1 MMDTKTNNDTPTLS
15 NVADYVAAIRCVS
28 SGQFI
33 SRLGESGQHYF
44 ASTFGAPLFALST
57 LAPEVIAS
65 NDSSLLVITSDP
77 GHAADG
83 GRWWSLYAKIHKPS
97 KFSLTV
103 CFPHRPPNGKAPKP
117 LLFQPPQQIVRS
129 WQKHLQSL
137 GSPPD
142 VVMLYPKDFDE
153 LTAVHNELITR
164 APGGKL
170 LVAVP
175 TRLGALIARRL
186 LASCGYSVGDPI
198 DFRQSQ
204 EEPQHCAPGAW
215 WFAASVPET
224 GKCIAADGELIAR
237 LRDGYSRLSQF
248 LHLADSKEDA
258 GDIARVIACR
268 SNDIVEGEAVQ
279 TVRLSGISG
288 IDLASGRFFKIEE
301 EASADSFVWDENVM
315 SADLLALQPP
325 ANTEASEDED
335 RLQLLL
341 WFSHAAAQETER
353 ELKKMTVEDV
363 ATQSEKAESAG
374 STESASA
381 AGVESLAMPEAA
393 IEPASVEKPAE
404 SAKIES
410 AEAHMVASSSVP
422 VEEADTQLGSSIFVR
437 NRSRLSR
444 SAGTVNVLALAAK
457 LGRGGESS
465 STLFEAAKDRILA
478 WLRSGG
484 VSLESSTEN
493 THIESSAGEV
503 TVETDG
509 HSIWTMRFDNRSTM
523 GTGAIWRVEATLIG
537 HPVPAISL
545 RLIQVRS
552 SEDAPPPVI
561 SGVPR
566 LIVAISESVGLQDA
580 GEQLRN
586 TALHLKNEGDS
597 TWLGR
602 LLLNP
607 HRTQPVIVI
616 SGKVDTSADRLAR
629 RLAGVAHVVCI
640 DHAVSNRM
648 VRVFG
653 RERSVFGNAVRLY
666 RPGFT
671 ADASPYEHP
680 TWALKGVQLPT
691 WLANNIFEEACA
703 ISLEAGDLDERAPSF
718 QSIRNLLAA
727 KRMASSEQR
736 ILELR
741 QQTEKAVSSKDE
753 KIRQLQEVRDE
764 QQSMLGMYREENA
777 KLTLQ
782 IEQLKEELQAK
793 RLECSAAAEEV
804 RQLNYRLN
812 NQWADEALDDPSQ
825 NEESYY
831 PDNWDELE
839 EWVDSYGDRKL
850 VLHEKA
856 LKAVRTSPFKDIPF
870 AYKALEYLVRYFIP
884 MKQRDPGDDAPFHA
898 EIAALAELGME
909 REPVGE
915 ALNNHRYKQSYRRL
929 YEGKTIW
936 LEDHLKWGVGFDP
949 ATLFRLYF
957 HYHEASGKVI
967 VGHLTTHLPNSLTHT
982 S

>member
-1 MMDTKTNNDTPTLS
+1 MMDTKTNNNSATLS
-15 NVADYVAAIRCVS
+15 TVADYVTAIRHVS

-33 SRLGESGQHYF
+33 SRLSERGQHYF
-44 ASTFGAPLFALST
+44 ASAYGAPLFALST
-57 LAPEVIAS
+57 LAPEIIAS
-65 NDSSLLVITSDP
+65 DNSSLLVITSDP

-97 KFSLTV
+97 KFGLTV
-103 CFPHRPPNGKAPKP
+103 CFSHKPPSGKPPRP

-129 WQKHLQSL
+129 WHKHLQSL

-142 VVMLYPKDFDE
+142 VVMLYPRDLDE
-153 LTAVHNELITR
+153 LAAVNSELIAR
-164 APGGKL
+164 APGSKL
-170 LVAVP
+170 LVAFH
-175 TRLGALIARRL
+175 TRLEALVARCL
-186 LASCGYSVGDPI
+186 LASSGYSAGDLI

-204 EEPQHCAPGAW
+204 DEPQLFASGAW
-215 WFAASVPET
+215 WFSASVPEP
-224 GKCIAADGELIAR
+224 GKCVAADVELVAR
-237 LRDGYSRLSQF
+237 LREGYSRLSQF
-248 LHLADSKEDA
+248 LRLTDTKQEAA
-258 GDIARVIACR
+258 DIARLIACR
-268 SNDIVEGEAVQ
+268 SNDIVEGEAIQ
-279 TVRLSGISG
+279 AVRLSGSSG
-288 IDLASGRFFKIEE
+288 VDLASGRFFKMGEE
-301 EASADSFVWDENVM
+301 GDTDSFVWDGNVM

-325 ANTEASEDED
+325 ANPEGSEDED
-335 RLQLLL
+335 RLALLL
-341 WFSHAAAQETER
+341 WFSHAAAQEADR
-353 ELKKMTVEDV
+353 ELKKMAGEDAAALSEESESTRPPESPSAAAVEGLVVPAKTIEPSSIDV
-363 ATQSEKAESAG
+363 TAKSFTAESVEAPL
-374 STESASA
+374 A
-381 AGVESLAMPEAA
+381 APTSL
-393 IEPASVEKPAE
+393 
-404 SAKIES
+404 
-410 AEAHMVASSSVP
+410 P
-422 VEEADTQLGSSIFVR
+422 VEATDAVAGTNTLGR
-437 NRSRLSR
+437 NRPKLSR
-444 SAGTVNVLALAAK
+444 SAGTVNVLALAAM
-457 LGRGGESS
+457 LGKGGEDS

-478 WLRSGG
+478 WLTSNGIT
-484 VSLESSTEN
+484 LERTAEN
-493 THIESSAGEV
+493 IHIESPAGEV
-503 TVETDG
+503 IVETDG
-509 HSIWTMRFDNRSTM
+509 HSIWAMRFDNRSTM
-523 GTGAIWRVEATLIG
+523 ETGAIWRVEATLIG
-537 HPVPAISL
+537 QPVPAISL

-586 TALHLKNEGDS
+586 TALDLKSEGDS

-616 SGKVDTSADRLAR
+616 SGKVDASADRLAK

-640 DHAVSNRM
+640 DHATSNRM
-648 VRVFG
+648 IRAFG

-666 RPGFT
+666 RPGFS
-671 ADASPYEHP
+671 ADANPYQHP

-727 KRMASSEQR
+727 KRIASSEQR
-736 ILELR
+736 ISELR
-741 QQTEKAVSSKDE
+741 QQTEKTVSSKDE

-764 QQSMLGMYREENA
+764 QQSMLATYREEND
-777 KLTLQ
+777 KLIQQ
-782 IEQLKEELQAK
+782 IDQLKRDLQAT
-793 RLECSAAAEEV
+793 RLEYSAAAEEV
-804 RQLNYRLN
+804 RQLSYRLN
-812 NQWADEALDDPSQ
+812 NQWADDALGDSPQ
-825 NEESYY
+825 NEETYY

-839 EWVDSYGDRKL
+839 EWVDCYGDGKL
-850 VLHEKA
+850 VIHEKA
-856 LKAVRTSPFKDIPF
+856 LKAVKTSPFKDIPF

-884 MKQRDPGDDAPFHA
+884 MKQRAPDDDAPFHA
-898 EIAALAELGME
+898 EIAALEALGME
-909 REPVGE
+909 REPVGD
-915 ALNNHRYKQSYRRL
+915 ALKNHRYKQSYRRL

>member
-1 MMDTKTNNDTPTLS
+1 MMDTKVNNEPNSLS
-15 NVADYVAAIRCVS
+15 TVTDYAAAIQRVS
-28 SGQFI
+28 SGQFT
-33 SRLGESGQHYF
+33 SRFSEGGQHYF
-44 ASTFGAPLFALST
+44 ASIFGAPLFALSRF
-57 LAPEVIAS
+57 APEAIAS
-65 NDSSLLVITSDP
+65 NDNNLLVISSDP
-77 GHAADG
+77 SHAADG
-83 GRWWSLYAKIHKPS
+83 GRWWSLYAKTHKPS
-97 KFSLTV
+97 KFSLTL
-103 CFPHRPPNGKAPKP
+103 CFPHKPPSGKAPKP
-117 LLFQPPQQIVRS
+117 LLFQPPQQVVKN
-129 WQKHLQSL
+129 WQKHIQALST
-137 GSPPD
+137 PPD
-142 VVMLYPKDFDE
+142 VVVFYPKDFDE
-153 LTAVHNELITR
+153 LETAACEFILHAAGSKV
-164 APGGKL
+164 
-170 LVAVP
+170 LVSCY
-175 TRLGALIARRL
+175 TRLDSLTARCM
-186 LASCGYSVGDPI
+186 LASRGYKTSDIIGFHFLED
-198 DFRQSQ
+198 
-204 EEPQHCAPGAW
+204 EPQLFASGAW
-215 WFAASVPET
+215 WFSAIAPTDGNSLAPDIELVEKLRMANLQLTRLFLLTDNREDREVLASIVAT
-224 GKCIAADGELIAR
+224 RASDIVDGE
-237 LRDGYSRLSQF
+237 DV
-248 LHLADSKEDA
+248 K
-258 GDIARVIACR
+258 
-268 SNDIVEGEAVQ
+268 
-279 TVRLSGISG
+279 TVRLSSRSG
-288 IDLASGRFFKIEE
+288 IDLASGRFFKMNEDGGGEHFI
-301 EASADSFVWDENVM
+301 WDDTVM

-325 ANTEASEDED
+325 ANTETSEDED
-335 RLQLLL
+335 RLALLL
-341 WFSHAAAQETER
+341 WISHAAAQEAKR
-353 ELKKMTVEDV
+353 ELNVLTGNEAVLPEMSGSAVPSESSIAV
-363 ATQSEKAESAG
+363 AAG
-374 STESASA
+374 SPAASAPSIDSTSGAEIAEAFTTEPATAATSASA
-381 AGVESLAMPEAA
+381 PE
-393 IEPASVEKPAE
+393 SVET
-404 SAKIES
+404 
-410 AEAHMVASSSVP
+410 EATAVG
-422 VEEADTQLGSSIFVR
+422 TNIFSR

-444 SAGTVNVLALAAK
+444 SAGTVNVLALAAM
-457 LGRGGESS
+457 LGRDGEATTTSYD
-465 STLFEAAKDRILA
+465 AAKAQILA
-478 WLRSGG
+478 WLRDSDFILDNPDENSH
-484 VSLESSTEN
+484 VESP
-493 THIESSAGEV
+493 AGEV
-503 TVETDG
+503 IVETDG

-552 SEDAPPPVI
+552 SEDAPAPVI

-586 TALHLKNEGDS
+586 TALHLNNEGDS

-777 KLTLQ
+777 KLTQQ

-812 NQWADEALDDPSQ
+812 NQWADEALDDTSQ

-831 PDNWDELE
+831 PDNWDEIE
-839 EWVDSYGDRKL
+839 EWVDSYGDGKL

>member
-1 MMDTKTNNDTPTLS
+1 MDTKANNEPANLLT
-15 NVADYVAAIRCVS
+15 VADYVSAIRRVS

-33 SRLGESGQHYF
+33 SRFGESVQQFF
-44 ASTFGAPLFALST
+44 ASAFGAPLFALSR
-57 LAPEVIAS
+57 LAPESIAS
-65 NDSSLLVITSDP
+65 NDCSLLVITSDP
-77 GHAADG
+77 AHAADG
-83 GRWWSLYAKIHKPS
+83 GRWWSLYAKIHKQS
-97 KFSLTV
+97 KLGLTV
-103 CFPHRPPNGKAPKP
+103 CFPHKPPNGKPPKP
-117 LLFQPPQQIVRS
+117 LLFQPHQQVFRS
-129 WQKHLQSL
+129 WQKYLQSL

-153 LTAVHNELITR
+153 LAAVNSELIAR
-164 APGGKL
+164 APGSKL
-170 LVAVP
+170 LAAFH
-175 TRLGALIARRL
+175 TRLEALVARCL
-186 LASCGYSVGDPI
+186 LVSSGYSAGDLI

-204 EEPQHCAPGAW
+204 DEPQHFASGAW
-215 WFAASVPET
+215 WFSASVPEP
-224 GKCIAADGELIAR
+224 GKCVAPDVELVAR

-248 LHLADSKEDA
+248 LRLADTKEEA
-258 GDIARVIACR
+258 ADIARLIACR

-279 TVRLSGISG
+279 TVRLSVSSG
-288 IDLASGRFFKIEE
+288 VDLASGRFFKIEE
-301 EASADSFVWDENVM
+301 EAGTDSFVWDGNVM

-325 ANTEASEDED
+325 ANPEGSEDED
-335 RLQLLL
+335 RLALLL
-341 WFSHAAAQETER
+341 WFSHAAAQEAER
-353 ELKKMTVEDV
+353 ELKKMAGED
-363 ATQSEKAESAG
+363 AASLSEDSESARSPG
-374 STESASA
+374 SSSGA
-381 AGVESLAMPEAA
+381 AVESLVVPATTIEAA
-393 IEPASVEKPAE
+393 SKDATAE
-404 SAKIES
+404 GATIES
-410 AEAHMVASSSVP
+410 AEASLPPATSVP
-422 VEEADTQLGSSIFVR
+422 VEAGDASAGANILDR
-437 NRSRLSR
+437 NRPKLSR
-444 SAGTVNVLALAAK
+444 SAGTVNVLALAAM
-457 LGRGGESS
+457 LGKGGENS
-465 STLFEAAKDRILA
+465 STLFETAKDQILA
-478 WLRSGG
+478 WLGSSG
-484 VSLESSTEN
+484 VALQSSTEN
-493 THIESSAGEV
+493 THIESPAGEV

-509 HSIWTMRFDNRSTM
+509 QFIWTMRFDNRSTM
-523 GTGAIWRVEATLIG
+523 ETGATWRVEATLIG
-537 HPVPAISL
+537 QPVPAISL

-586 TALHLKNEGDS
+586 TAPHLKSEGDS

-616 SGKVDTSADRLAR
+616 SGKVDASADRLAK

-640 DHAVSNRM
+640 DHAMSNRM
-648 VRVFG
+648 IRAFG

-666 RPGFT
+666 RPGFS
-671 ADASPYEHP
+671 ADANPYQHP
-680 TWALKGVQLPT
+680 TWALRGVQLPT

-727 KRMASSEQR
+727 KRIASSEQR
-736 ILELR
+736 ISELR
-741 QQTEKAVSSKDE
+741 QQTEKTVSSKDE

-764 QQSMLGMYREENA
+764 QQSMLATYREEND
-777 KLTLQ
+777 KLIQQ
-782 IEQLKEELQAK
+782 IEQLKRDLQGT
-793 RLECSAAAEEV
+793 RLEYSAAAEEV
-804 RQLNYRLN
+804 RQLRYRLD
-812 NQWADEALDDPSQ
+812 NQWADDALGDSTQ
-825 NEESYY
+825 SEETYY

-839 EWVDSYGDRKL
+839 IWVEEYGEGKL

-856 LKAVRTSPFKDIPF
+856 IKAAKESPFKDIPF

-884 MKQRDPGDDAPFHA
+884 MKQRTPGDDAPYHA
-898 EIAALAELGME
+898 EIAALAELGLE

-936 LEDHLKWGVGFDP
+936 LEDHLKCGVGFDP
-949 ATLFRLYF
+949 ATLFRLYY
-957 HYHEASGKVI
+957 HYHEDSGKVI

>member
-1 MMDTKTNNDTPTLS
+1 MDTKINNEPANLS
-15 NVADYVAAIRCVS
+15 TVADYVAAIRRVR
-28 SGQFI
+28 SGIFI
-33 SRLGESGQHYF
+33 SRLSEIGQQFF
-44 ASTFGAPLFALST
+44 ASIFGAPLFALSR
-57 LAPEVIAS
+57 LAPESIAS
-65 NDSSLLVITSDP
+65 NDSSLLVITSNP
-77 GHAADG
+77 AHAADG

-97 KFSLTV
+97 KFGLTV
-103 CFPHRPPNGKAPKP
+103 CFSHKPPNGKPPKP

-153 LTAVHNELITR
+153 LAAVNSELIAR
-164 APGGKL
+164 ASGSKL
-170 LVAVP
+170 LVAFH
-175 TRLGALIARRL
+175 TRMEALIARCL
-186 LASCGYSVGDPI
+186 LVSSGYSAGDLI

-204 EEPQHCAPGAW
+204 DEPQHFASGAW
-215 WFAASVPET
+215 WLSSTVPEA
-224 GKCIAADGELIAR
+224 GKCVAADVELVAR
-237 LRDGYSRLSQF
+237 LRDGYSWLSQF
-248 LHLADSKEDA
+248 LRLADTKEEA
-258 GDIARVIACR
+258 ADIARLIACR
-268 SNDIVEGEAVQ
+268 SNDIVEGEAVH
-279 TVRLSGISG
+279 TIRLSGSSG
-288 IDLASGRFFKIEE
+288 FDLASGRFFKIIDEDAGAE
-301 EASADSFVWDENVM
+301 SFAWDGNVM
-315 SADLLALQPP
+315 SSDLLALQPP
-325 ANTEASEDED
+325 ASLEGSEDED
-335 RLQLLL
+335 RLALLL
-341 WFSHAAAQETER
+341 WFSYATAQDAER
-353 ELKKMTVEDV
+353 ELMKLASKNASD
-363 ATQSEKAESAG
+363 QFAECE
-374 STESASA
+374 STRPPESPS
-381 AGVESLAMPEAA
+381 S
-393 IEPASVEKPAE
+393 ASVESQVA
-404 SAKIES
+404 SATTIEVASNDATIEGATIES
-410 AEAHMVASSSVP
+410 SEATLQPATSVP
-422 VEEADTQLGSSIFVR
+422 VEAGDANAGPNTLGG
-437 NRSRLSR
+437 NRPKLSR
-444 SAGTVNVLALAAK
+444 SAGTVNVLALAAM
-457 LGRGGESS
+457 LGKGSEDS
-465 STLFEAAKDRILA
+465 STLFELAKDRILA
-478 WLRSGG
+478 WLASSG
-484 VSLESSTEN
+484 VALQSSTEN
-493 THIESSAGEV
+493 THIESPAGEV

-509 HSIWTMRFDNRSTM
+509 QSIWTMRFDNRSTM
-523 GTGAIWRVEATLIG
+523 ETGAIWRVEATLIG
-537 HPVPAISL
+537 KPVPAISL

-566 LIVAISESVGLQDA
+566 LIGTISESVGLQDA

-586 TALHLKNEGDS
+586 TALYLKDEGDS

-616 SGKVDTSADRLAR
+616 SGKVDASADRLAK
-629 RLAGVAHVVCI
+629 RLAGIAHVVCI
-640 DHAVSNRM
+640 DHAMSNRM
-648 VRVFG
+648 IRAFG

-666 RPGFT
+666 RPGFS
-671 ADASPYEHP
+671 ADANPYQHP
-680 TWALKGVQLPT
+680 TWSLKGVQLPT

-703 ISLEAGDLDERAPSF
+703 ISLEAGDLDDRAPSF

-727 KRMASSEQR
+727 KRIASSEQR
-736 ILELR
+736 ISELR

-764 QQSMLGMYREENA
+764 QQSMLATYREENT
-777 KLTLQ
+777 KLIQQ
-782 IEQLKEELQAK
+782 IEQLKRELHAT
-793 RLECSAAAEEV
+793 RLEYSAAAEEV

-812 NQWADEALDDPSQ
+812 NHWADDVLGDHAQ
-825 NEESYY
+825 TEETYY

-839 EWVDSYGDRKL
+839 MWVEEYGEGKL

-856 LKAVRTSPFKDIPF
+856 IKAAKESPFNDIPF

-884 MKQRDPGDDAPFHA
+884 MKQRTPGDDAPFQA
-898 EIAALAELGME
+898 EIAALKLLGLE

>member
-1 MMDTKTNNDTPTLS
+1 MTTDSSIST
-15 NVADYVAAIRCVS
+15 VVDYVEAIQRVS

-33 SRLGESGQHYF
+33 SRLDESGQHYF

-57 LAPEVIAS
+57 LAPEALAS

-77 GHAADG
+77 AHAADG
-83 GRWWSLYAKIHKPS
+83 GRWWSLYARVHKPN
-97 KFSLTV
+97 KFGLTV
-103 CFPHRPPNGKAPKP
+103 CFSHKPPNGRPPKL
-117 LLFQPPQQIVRS
+117 LLFQPPQQIVRN

-142 VVMLYPKDFDE
+142 VVMLFPKDFDE
-153 LTAVHNELITR
+153 LVAVKNELIAR
-164 APGGKL
+164 APGRKL
-170 LVAVP
+170 LVAFCS
-175 TRLGALIARRL
+175 RLEALIARCL
-186 LASCGYSVGDPI
+186 LASNGYLVGDLI

-204 EEPQHCAPGAW
+204 DEPQHFASGAW
-215 WFAASVPET
+215 WFSTIIPEA
-224 GKCIAADGELIAR
+224 GQCVDVDDELVDK

-248 LHLADSKEDA
+248 LHLADSKEEA
-258 GDIARVIACR
+258 VDIARSIACR
-268 SNDIVEGEAVQ
+268 TNDIVEGEAVQ
-279 TVRLSGISG
+279 ALRLSGSSG
-288 IDLASGRFFKIEE
+288 VDLASGRYFKKVE
-301 EASADSFVWDENVM
+301 EAGADRFVWDESVM
-315 SADLLALQPP
+315 SADVLALQPSP
-325 ANTEASEDED
+325 NSEGSEDED
-335 RLQLLL
+335 RLGLLL
-341 WFSHAAAQETER
+341 WFSHAAVLEAER
-353 ELKKMTVEDV
+353 ELKKMAGED
-363 ATQSEKAESAG
+363 AAALPDEIESARLP
-374 STESASA
+374 ESPSNA
-381 AGVESLAMPEAA
+381 AVESLVAPETA
-393 IEPASVEKPAE
+393 IEATSKDATTEGAT
-404 SAKIES
+404 IES
-410 AEAHMVASSSVP
+410 AEALFSSSKSAP
-422 VEEADTQLGSSIFVR
+422 VEAGDANAGASICGR
-437 NRSRLSR
+437 NRPKLSR
-444 SAGTVNVLALAAK
+444 SAGTVNVLALAAM
-457 LGRGGESS
+457 LGKGGEDSGI
-465 STLFEAAKDRILA
+465 LFEAAKGQILA
-478 WLRSGG
+478 WLGSSG
-484 VSLESSTEN
+484 VTLKKSAEN
-493 THIESSAGEV
+493 IHIESRTGEV

-523 GTGAIWRVEATLIG
+523 ETGAIWRVEATLIG

-586 TALHLKNEGDS
+586 AAVHLKNEGDS

-616 SGKVDTSADRLAR
+616 SGKVDASADRLAR
-629 RLAGVAHVVCI
+629 RLVGVAHVVCI
-640 DHAVSNRM
+640 DHATSSRM

-666 RPGFT
+666 RPGFS
-671 ADASPYEHP
+671 ADANPFQHP
-680 TWALKGVQLPT
+680 IWALKGVQLPR
-691 WLANNIFEEACA
+691 WLADNIFEEACA

-727 KRMASSEQR
+727 KRMASSERR
-736 ILELR
+736 ISELR

-753 KIRQLQEVRDE
+753 KIRQLQKVRDE
-764 QQSMLGMYREENA
+764 QHSILAMYREENA
-777 KLTLQ
+777 KLIQQ
-782 IEQLKEELQAK
+782 IEQLKGELQAK
-793 RLECSAAAEEV
+793 RLECSAAAEEI
-804 RQLNYRLN
+804 RQLNYRVN
-812 NQWADEALDDPSQ
+812 NQWADEALGDPTQ
-825 NEESYY
+825 NEETYY

-839 EWVDSYGDRKL
+839 EWVDSYGDGKL
-850 VLHEKA
+850 VIHEKA
-856 LKAVRTSPFKDIPF
+856 LKAVKTSPFKDIRL
-870 AYKALEYLVRYFIP
+870 AYKALEYLVRYFVP
-884 MKQRDPGDDAPFHA
+884 MKQRDPEDDAPFHA
-898 EIAALAELGME
+898 ESAALAELGME

-949 ATLFRLYF
+949 ASVFRLYF